1 MGPKHAPLN
10 ATECKDA
17 KGAFVY
23 RLCRIGETPWTLRQP
38 QDLSNASFSELR
50 ALLVSAIAMGN
61 QQAHTSVF
69 LHSTSSLGKIQK
81 ILDERRSL
89 YTNWLVR
96 WPMHLKNVDKADF
109 ETRGDRLKWLSE
121 EMTDSKL
128 LDNCVQTARG
138 YVDKDSEV
146 VFFQHPG
153 QRNVEWWNEE
163 ERLWMA
169 SSEMSTNFSFI
180 DDSAATSQQS
190 SSSGLQRQAST
201 PAFPKVVAKGVG
213 VLDRDGLVHRQQHV
227 FSPIYICF

>member
-1 MGPKHAPLN
+1 MGPKRAPLN

-96 WPMHLKNVDKADF
+96 WPKHLKNVDNVAPQNWAAHQREARLNKGQDKGKDKG
-109 ETRGDRLKWLSE
+109 EGKGDRGQGQLWQAPWHVSPRP
-121 EMTDSKL
+121 
-128 LDNCVQTARG
+128 C
-138 YVDKDSEV
+138 
-146 VFFQHPG
+146 FQG
-153 QRNVEWWNEE
+153 
-163 ERLWMA
+163 
-169 SSEMSTNFSFI
+169 
-180 DDSAATSQQS
+180 
-190 SSSGLQRQAST
+190 
-201 PAFPKVVAKGVG
+201 
-213 VLDRDGLVHRQQHV
+213 
-227 FSPIYICF
+227 